1 MEMMK
6 RLVDRKVNEL
16 AMEMPNYD
24 LEDGA
29 VLGCLGGLGV
39 GEWKS

>member
-16 AMEMPNYD
+16 AMEMPND